1 VSDTGIARPYATALF
16 EAATAAGSVAPTGD
30 DLREFVRA
38 LGASPSLANAIFNP
52 QVKPEAKARVLTQL
66 TCDADH
72 LAAGVLAVL
81 LEKGRIAFVGEVADE
96 YERLVAAAARVV
108 DIEVTTAMPVAAE
121 VERQIVARVRRAT
134 GGEPRLTKRVDPDIL
149 GGLVLRVDD
158 LLVDGSLRARLEQLD
173 DRLRTADVRGG
184 GK

>member
-1 VSDTGIARPYATALF
+1 MSDARIGRVYASALF
-16 EAATAAGSVAPTGD
+16 AAASAAGSIDRTGA
-30 DLREFVRA
+30 DLRDFVQA
-38 LGASPSLANAIFNP
+38 LTDSRPLANVVFDP
-52 QVKPEAKARVLTQL
+52 QIEPEAKARVLTQL

-81 LEKGRIAFVGEVADE
+81 LEKGRIAFAGEVADE

>member
-1 VSDTGIARPYATALF
+1 MSDARIGRVYATALYAAA
-16 EAATAAGSVAPTGD
+16 EAADSVAGTGA
-30 DLREFVRA
+30 DLRAFVQA
-38 LGASPSLANAIFNP
+38 LDDSQPLANVVFDP
-52 QVKPEAKARVLTQL
+52 QIDPETKTRVLTQL
-66 TCDADH
+66 TRGADH

-81 LEKGRIAFVGEVADE
+81 LEKGRIALAGEVADE
-96 YERLVAAAARVV
+96 YERLVAKAARVV
-108 DIEVTTAMPVAAE
+108 DIEVTTAVPVAAE
-121 VERQIVARVRRAT
+121 VERQIVERVRAST